1 MGSKHLASPLAK
13 IINES
18 IRTGIVPSSWKEAVV
33 TPILK
38 KGCKTDKANYRPV
51 SCLLAASKVMEKVVC
66 LQTTKFLEENKLL
79 PHGQHGFRSKHS
91 TMTAHEQM
99 QKDGQITQKRG

>member
-1 MGSKHLASPLAK
+1 MKSMKKKKSSGHDRISQECLLMGSKHLASPLAK

-38 KGCKTDKANYRPV
+38 KGCKTDKA
-51 SCLLAASKVMEKVVC
+51 L
-66 LQTTKFLEENKLL
+66 
-79 PHGQHGFRSKHS
+79 
-91 TMTAHEQM
+91 
-99 QKDGQITQKRG
+99 